1 MTQHCDFCG
10 HANPVSESTCRKC
23 GQKLFTPADQR
34 AGRYVLAAV
43 LLLIL
48 LLAVLLLA
56 PADSQKLREARG
68 AIFGK
73 ALASRL
79 GGVAGENN
87 AREAA
92 SGSII
97 PDAQATNNETGID
110 ASIGRLPRQPGPRK
124 DGDDVRAG
132 AGGTDDPAE
141 RIGNSQSGEIT
152 DAPSAGGNRGNASR
166 NSVETPDG
174 NELQTGPGSGV
185 NPLEN
190 ASTNVPQREALLID
204 DFSERLR
211 QAGARSGDVQIS
223 LEWQNVN
230 DLDLHVVDPRGEE
243 IFFNH
248 RQSAS
253 GGNLDVDMNAAYI
266 TSRPVE
272 NVYWPLRGAPR
283 GTYRVDVVHFANH
296 GAVDPTV
303 FTIRVLNKGKVTHY
317 RGQII
322 YRPTNVRARVTVCSF
337 TVY

>member
-1 MTQHCDFCG
+1 MTLHCDHCG
-10 HANPVSESTCRKC
+10 HANPASESTCQKC
-23 GQKLFTPADQR
+23 GQKLFSPADQR

-43 LLLIL
+43 LLLML
-48 LLAVLLLA
+48 LLAILLLA

-73 ALASRL
+73 ALASHF
-79 GGVAGENN
+79 GETPGESSGQ
-87 AREAA
+87 ASA
-92 SGSII
+92 SGSTLL
-97 PDAQATNNETGID
+97 DAQATNNQAGKD

-124 DGDDVRAG
+124 DGDDIRAG

-141 RIGNSQSGEIT
+141 RIGNSPNGEIT
-152 DAPSAGGNRGNASR
+152 DAPAAGGNRGNANR

-174 NELQTGPGSGV
+174 NELQTGLGSGV
-185 NPLEN
+185 DPIEN

-230 DLDLHVVDPRGEE
+230 DLDLHVFDPRGEE

-248 RQSAS
+248 RQSVS
-253 GGNLDVDMNAAYI
+253 GGNLDVDMNATYI

-296 GAVDPTV
+296 GAADPTV